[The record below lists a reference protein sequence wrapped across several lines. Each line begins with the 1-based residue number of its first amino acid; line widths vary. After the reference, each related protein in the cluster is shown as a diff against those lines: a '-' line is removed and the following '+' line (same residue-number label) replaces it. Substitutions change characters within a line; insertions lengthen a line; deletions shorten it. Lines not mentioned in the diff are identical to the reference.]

1 MEILL
6 SVPPHY
12 ADYIRKHKFS
22 FPEITAVYS
31 DPPGQKSG
39 SGGGTVNILWQHGMD
54 PAGRRIIVHAD
65 GQSRRLPSYAPVG
78 KSFIPFPVFKWGRGQ
93 HIDQTLLN
101 VQLPL
106 LKKILES
113 APEGLNTLIA
123 SGDALV
129 WAETFS
135 ANIPEAD
142 VVCVGIW
149 AQPEVAGR
157 HGVFICPRHDPTQL
171 DHMLQKPDLRT
182 LQELAGDYLYL
193 LDAGIWL
200 LSDRALELLFEKA
213 GWNAGKHAF
222 RNTVPEY
229 YDLYTDFGKILGTGS
244 GKEHGRRTPNL
255 TCRILPL
262 DKGEFYHFGSNADL
276 LRSTAAM
283 QNRVIDQREIWH
295 KKIKPAPEIFVQ
307 NSITGV
313 SFLETNTSIWIENS
327 HIPAGWTLHDHHI
340 LTGVPENSWEIELP
354 PGLCIDF
361 VPVESNDWV
370 LRIYQ
375 FEDSFKSHEG
385 IDFDPYTLPRY
396 PVYAA
401 KDLSSD
407 LLNYWIRRSRADPP
421 PQLKMKKTGNEDPVT
436 TRRSRNEQVFNQ
448 DLLINTEALPVP
460 KRFLSAR
467 ELISGVN
474 LSRLIRQ
481 RSANVK
487 HSLQAVAR
495 NHRHS
500 IFYQLDLKKLAE
512 MFHLTGLDLPEV
524 PDATTDLMTRIHD
537 LMFRSAYT
545 RKKSE
550 ADSLRFEDDAFRL
563 MRDGML
569 TDIAKVK
576 ENPVISLKW
585 DQILWVRSP
594 LRLDLAGGWTDT
606 PPYCILYGGAVVN
619 MAVELNGQP
628 PIQVYIRRTKN
639 PEIIIHSIDL
649 GVSEVIREYQDLQNM
664 AVVGSAFS
672 VPKAALMLTGFYPD
686 YSGHQYK
693 TLRKQLQSVGGGL
706 DISLMVAVPKGSGLG
721 TSSILASTLLKGLSD
736 CCSLDWDL
744 GEVSSRTLLLEQL
757 LTTGGG
763 WQDQIGGIYEGVK
776 LIESTPGLRQR
787 PSLCWA
793 PDHLFTEICF
803 HDQILI
809 YYTGITRIAKHILK
823 DIVRGMFL
831 NSSRHLEIL
840 NEMKHHARITYNS
853 LQRHDWQGLNSAIAH
868 SWKLNQMLDSG
879 TNPPAINNI
888 IDRIKDYTAAC
899 KLLGAGGGGYL
910 MIFAKDP
917 KAAGIIKSKLIQ
929 DPPNPQARF
938 VDWNLSYTG
947 LEITKS

>member
-22 FPEITAVYS
+22 FPDITAVYS

-39 SGGGTVNILWQHGMD
+39 SGGGTANVLCQHGMN
-54 PAGRRIIVHAD
+54 PAMRRIIVHAD

-113 APEGLNTLIA
+113 APEGLKTLIA

-129 WAETFS
+129 WADTFS
-135 ANIPEAD
+135 SNIPNAD

-171 DHMLQKPDLRT
+171 HHMLQKPDLRT

-213 GWNAGKHAF
+213 GWNARKHAF
-222 RNTVPEY
+222 RNDVPEF
-229 YDLYTDFGKILGTGS
+229 YDLYTDFGKLLGTCS
-244 GKEHGRRTPNL
+244 GKVHDQRSPL
-255 TCRILPL
+255 LSCRILPL

-276 LRSTAAM
+276 LKSTAAL

-313 SFLETNTSIWIENS
+313 PFLENNTSIWIENS
-327 HIPAGWTLHDHHI
+327 NISAGWTLHDHHI
-340 LTGVPENSWEIELP
+340 LTGIPENSWEIEVP
-354 PGLCIDF
+354 AGICIDF
-361 VPVESNDWV
+361 VPVGTSNWV
-370 LRIYQ
+370 LRIYH
-375 FEDSFKSHEG
+375 FNDSFKPYDG
-385 IDFDPYTLPRY
+385 MDFDPYTTSCY
-396 PVYAA
+396 PVYEA

-407 LLNYWIRRSRADPP
+407 LLNFWIRRGLSDPLS
-421 PQLKMKKTGNEDPVT
+421 QLRTKKTSNEDPAT
-436 TRRSRNEQVFNQ
+436 TGCSHNEQVLNR
-448 DLLINTEALPVP
+448 DLRMNSVVLPVP
-460 KRFLSAR
+460 KKYLSAQD
-467 ELISGVN
+467 LISGVN
-474 LSRLIRQ
+474 LSRLLRQ
-481 RSANVK
+481 RSTNVK

-495 NHRHS
+495 NYRHS
-500 IFYQLDLKKLAE
+500 IFYQLDLQRLADI
-512 MFHLTGLDLPEV
+512 FHRTDLELPEV
-524 PDATTDLMTRIHD
+524 PDPNADLMTRIHD
-537 LMFRSAYT
+537 LMFRSAYS

-550 ADSLRFEDDAFRL
+550 TDSRKFEDDAFRL

-569 TDIAKVK
+569 TDIAKEK
-576 ENPVISLKW
+576 ENPVISLKR
-585 DQILWVRSP
+585 DQILWIRSP
-594 LRLDLAGGWTDT
+594 LRFDLAGGWTDT
-606 PPYCILYGGAVVN
+606 PPYCILFGGAVVN

-628 PIQVYIRRTKN
+628 PIQVYIRRTKD

-649 GVSEVIREYQDLQNM
+649 GVSEVIREYRDLQNM
-664 AVVGSAFS
+664 AMVGSAFS
-672 VPKAALMLTGFYPD
+672 VPKAALMLAGFYPD
-686 YSGHQYK
+686 YSGHPFK
-693 TLRKQLQSVGGGL
+693 TLRKQLQSIGGGL

-721 TSSILASTLLKGLSD
+721 TSSILAATLLKGLSD

-776 LIESTPGLRQR
+776 LIESTPGLYQR

-793 PDHLFTEICF
+793 SDHLFTQHGYHE
-803 HDQILI
+803 QTLI

-831 NSSRHLEIL
+831 NASRHLEIL
-840 NEMKHHARITYNS
+840 AVMKQHARITYDT
-853 LQRHDWQGLNSAIAH
+853 LQRHDWQELKSAIAR

-888 IDRIKDYTAAC
+888 IDQIQDYTAAC

-917 KAAGIIKSKLIQ
+917 GAAGIIRSKLLQ
-929 DPPNPQARF
+929 NPPNPQARF
-938 VDWNLSYTG
+938 VDWDLSFTG